1 MRKTSFI
8 VIDVLKQQILFSG
21 TFHIRYLKKSVYLR
35 LTYVVSCP
43 TETLTYVKTEFSAA
57 TDSLHIKEIVIP
69 PLLTAVM
76 FLKRTIKP
84 NLFLKNNW
92 QAFEVGN
99 QIFEGSFKTYLR
111 SQMLQQRGPFHRKFN
126 RKHQEKSNRRNWFKH
141 NYWKQLH

>member
-1 MRKTSFI
+1 MIITKLHLKIRKTSFI

-57 TDSLHIKEIVIP
+57 TNSLHIKEIVIP

-84 NLFLKNNW
+84 NLFLKNN
-92 QAFEVGN
+92 
-99 QIFEGSFKTYLR
+99 
-111 SQMLQQRGPFHRKFN
+111 
-126 RKHQEKSNRRNWFKH
+126 
-141 NYWKQLH
+141 